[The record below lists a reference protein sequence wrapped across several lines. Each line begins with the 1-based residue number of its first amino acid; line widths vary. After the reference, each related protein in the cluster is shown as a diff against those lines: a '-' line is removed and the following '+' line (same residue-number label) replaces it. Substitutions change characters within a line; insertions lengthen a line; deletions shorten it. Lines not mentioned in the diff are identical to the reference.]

1 MDRRAFM
8 RASIIGGIVAAGAG
22 TLSACGT
29 TTPWGTGITLG
40 YGPLQPADANG
51 LLLPAGF
58 TSRVI
63 ATTGSVVPGTSYT
76 WHVAP
81 DGGACFAMPDGGW
94 IYVSN
99 SEVGSAL
106 GGAGM
111 VRFDSTGAIVDAKRI
126 LSGTSGNCAGGATP
140 WGTWLSCEET
150 STGRVWECDPTGA
163 TAAVVRPAMGRFK
176 HEAAAADA
184 TTQTIYLTE
193 DDPTGALYR
202 FKPTTW
208 GDLSAGVLEVLTE
221 SGGALSWV
229 VVPDPSAAT
238 TATRLQVPNTK
249 VFVGGEGVCV
259 GNGVVC
265 FTTKGDNKVWSY
277 GIVNNTLTVL
287 YDDDTSTTPVLTGVD
302 NITLDRQGALYISE
316 DGGNMQIVAV
326 GPDQQAIPVVEF
338 TGVTGSEVTGPAF
351 SPDGTRLYFSSQR
364 NPGRTYEVTGPW
376 H

>member
-29 TTPWGTGITLG
+29 TTPWGTGIT
-40 YGPLQPADANG
+40 PATGRCSRPTPTGVARRVH
-51 LLLPAGF
+51 LL
-58 TSRVI
+58 VI

-81 DGGACFAMPDGGW
+81 TAAPAAMPDGGW

-99 SEVGSAL
+99 SEIGSAL

-150 STGRVWECDPTGA
+150 STGRVWECDPSGA

-208 GDLSAGVLEVLTE
+208 GDLSAGVPRC
-221 SGGALSWV
+221 SPSPGAQLGRG
-229 VVPDPSAAT
+229 PDPSAAPPPPGCRCRT
-238 TATRLQVPNTK
+238 PRCS
-249 VFVGGEGVCV
+249 VGARACV

-265 FTTKGDNKVWSY
+265 FTTKANKVWS
-277 GIVNNTLTVL
+277 TARQQH
-287 YDDDTSTTPVLTGVD
+287 P
-302 NITLDRQGALYISE
+302 DRALRRDIHHPGAHR
-316 DGGNMQIVAV
+316 GG
-326 GPDQQAIPVVEF
+326 
-338 TGVTGSEVTGPAF
+338 
-351 SPDGTRLYFSSQR
+351 
-364 NPGRTYEVTGPW
+364 
-376 H
+376 